1 MDTYIKITIILALIV
16 IVSSITSILFFKM
29 FNGWQKDTVKAKKSC
44 NSEID
49 ELLKRIKVLDKRLEV
64 CEKYIKKEG
73 QEGGK
78 ENASYETSALTDQK
92 PSYCQS
98 NKNKPSKKKEFNYTY
113 ESERQVKPEELV
125 IPQNVEYEYLTVV
138 DGNLTKAS
146 IAQASYYRT
155 WRVNGKLYFEFY
167 SDKIAKAIN
176 NRSVIIEPFCDKD
189 PDSVPADKASGIETC
204 KVGTLNE
211 DYSLNT
217 RTTIKFI

>member
-1 MDTYIKITIILALIV
+1 MDTYIKISIVLALVV
-16 IVSSITSILFFKM
+16 IVSSITSILICKM
-29 FNGWQKDTVKAKKSC
+29 FNGRQKDAVKVKKL
-44 NSEID
+44 NYSEID
-49 ELLKRIKVLDKRLEV
+49 ELLKRIRVLDKRLEV

-73 QEGGK
+73 QQDGK
-78 ENASYETSALTDQK
+78 DNVSYETSAITSQK
-92 PSYCQS
+92 PPYYQS
-98 NKNKPSKKKEFNYTY
+98 KKNKPSKKREFNHSY
-113 ESERQVKPEELV
+113 ESERQVKSEEPE
-125 IPQNVEYEYLTVV
+125 IPQNAEYEYLTVV

-146 IAQASYYRT
+146 IVQASYYRA

-189 PDSVPADKASGIETC
+189 SDSVPADKASDIETC

-217 RTTIKFI
+217 RTTIKFK